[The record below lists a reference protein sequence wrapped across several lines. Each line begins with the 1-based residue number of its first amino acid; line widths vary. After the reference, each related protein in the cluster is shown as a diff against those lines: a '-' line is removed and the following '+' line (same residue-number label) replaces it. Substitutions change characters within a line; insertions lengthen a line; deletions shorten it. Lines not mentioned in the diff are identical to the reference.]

1 MAFCAGDD
9 VSWGCFLRDATA
21 AAADGGAK
29 TAPFP
34 QFPRFEITIICQ
46 DRLGTDAWKRKPQQ
60 AATVCQPQG
69 VAQPMMAV
77 AQPMGAMPI
86 ATATAM
92 PMPMP
97 MQQQPQKQ
105 ELVASAPPGL

>member
-1 MAFCAGDD
+1 
-9 VSWGCFLRDATA
+9 
-21 AAADGGAK
+21 
-29 TAPFP
+29 
-34 QFPRFEITIICQ
+34 
-46 DRLGTDAWKRKPQQ
+46 
-60 AATVCQPQG
+60 
-69 VAQPMMAV
+69 MMAV